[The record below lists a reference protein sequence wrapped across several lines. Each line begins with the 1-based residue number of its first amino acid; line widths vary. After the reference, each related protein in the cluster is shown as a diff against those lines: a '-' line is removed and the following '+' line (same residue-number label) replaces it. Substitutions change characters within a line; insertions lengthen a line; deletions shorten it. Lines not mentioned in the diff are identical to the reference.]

1 MKKITILKKLALL
14 CVLLPISFSLPSC
27 SNSDD
32 DTKTPTNEKGSGSTG
47 GEKGPSLTEEET
59 TTINGID
66 VPVSDKDKSSANLI
80 SEAYTA
86 LNAGDYNKTLSK
98 FRSAYAKE
106 QTDETKIYYALTE
119 LALLSTDKTVADIIK
134 NDLGITDYPAT
145 PNAIFNTSWFKNYP
159 KYESISAERF
169 EKNSTGSY
177 IRVSATPTDSYSSS
191 NLYPWNA
198 YALYDG
204 DWVEYY
210 AYNSMMKEGYYL
222 SNVVPD
228 SNGKYLI
235 PFGNDK
241 YSYNTYYNFI
251 DTKSFY
257 SQAQEAIADYL
268 YDSDGTKSQSGS
280 YVRLTGTET
289 TSWSGDY
296 IYYSYKNT
304 NGTWSSSNGTINNY
318 SLSNEGN
325 YFAGKYDCITKF
337 AENFIEAKY
346 SSYRYNMTS
355 SHYRKSLLGKAV
367 YVPELAI
374 PEWVK
379 STDYYQDS
387 LVKTTQ
393 TYKTWLYLLY
403 ANVVTNCDNGFN
415 NTIDKLLS
423 VIHSKTETIKAIVD
437 SLGTGTATLD
447 AEFIAN
453 LKLTKI
459 LGEDPVDFGKPE
471 MNVLTAALEACDAV
485 FNFAASYD
493 FSANL
498 KAAEVDFDSTKDA
511 DTILNI
517 VNDCVTSTTLSVR
530 DASKLTTSKTL
541 LSSAL
546 TRLISTYNDIKNSN
560 NYPQAAKDKI
570 DEYGPFLL
578 DGATKA
584 KTALNNGTVFYL
596 PQSPKAN
603 TFPTSASDAAFG
615 IDFGK
620 IFTPG
625 YFTDIIKRSSD
636 KEKIKIYYKRY
647 EDSYSYS
654 SENGYKTVKSES
666 DPTEIE
672 TTIEEF
678 VKTIASDADNSYS
691 SSNSSSSGSY
701 SYSVTRIWYD
711 IGIMADSDIITSA
724 LPGIADSQR
733 NSAIVDKMRF
743 FKLFTIK
750 YSK

>member
-159 KYESISAERF
+159 KYESIYAERF

-210 AYNSMMKEGYYL
+210 AYSSMMKEGYYL
-222 SNVVPD
+222 SNIVPD

-235 PFGNDK
+235 PFND
-241 YSYNTYYNFI
+241 YYDRLNT
-251 DTKSFY
+251 S
-257 SQAQEAIADYL
+257 SQRTSVENQITDYL
-268 YDSDGTKSQSGS
+268 YNSSGTKTSSGS
-280 YVRLTGTET
+280 YVRLAGTET
-289 TSWSGDY
+289 SSYEDDY
-296 IYYSYKNT
+296 VYISYKNFE
-304 NGTWSSSNGTINNY
+304 GIWSSSNKNLIDY

-325 YFAGKYDCITKF
+325 YLVYKSY
-337 AENFIEAKY
+337 FISGYIKKLLKSEY
-346 SSYRYNMTS
+346 SSYLYNMIS
-355 SHYRKSLLGKAV
+355 KESYKKSLLGKAV

-437 SLGTGTATLD
+437 SLGNGTATLD

-485 FNFAASYD
+485 LNFAASYD

-498 KAAEVDFDSTKDA
+498 KAAEVDFDSDFYVKRDA
-511 DTILNI
+511 DKILNI

-584 KTALNNGTVFYL
+584 KAALNNGTVFYL
-596 PQSPKAN
+596 PQNPKAN
-603 TFPTSASDAAFG
+603 TFPTSANDAAFG

-678 VKTIASDADNSYS
+678 VKTIASDAENSGYSYS
-691 SSNSSSSGSY
+691 SSSSSY
-701 SYSVTRIWYD
+701 SYGRTRIWYD
-711 IGIMADSDIITSA
+711 IGIMADRDIITNA
-724 LPGIADSQR
+724 LTGIANTQR

-743 FKLFTIK
+743 IKLFTINSIK
-750 YSK
+750 

>member
-1 MKKITILKKLALL
+1 
-14 CVLLPISFSLPSC
+14 
-27 SNSDD
+27 
-32 DTKTPTNEKGSGSTG
+32 
-47 GEKGPSLTEEET
+47 
-59 TTINGID
+59 
-66 VPVSDKDKSSANLI
+66 
-80 SEAYTA
+80 
-86 LNAGDYNKTLSK
+86 
-98 FRSAYAKE
+98 
-106 QTDETKIYYALTE
+106 
-119 LALLSTDKTVADIIK
+119 
-134 NDLGITDYPAT
+134 
-145 PNAIFNTSWFKNYP
+145 
-159 KYESISAERF
+159 
-169 EKNSTGSY
+169 
-177 IRVSATPTDSYSSS
+177 
-191 NLYPWNA
+191 
-198 YALYDG
+198 
-204 DWVEYY
+204 
-210 AYNSMMKEGYYL
+210 
-222 SNVVPD
+222 
-228 SNGKYLI
+228 
-235 PFGNDK
+235 
-241 YSYNTYYNFI
+241 
-251 DTKSFY
+251 
-257 SQAQEAIADYL
+257 
-268 YDSDGTKSQSGS
+268 
-280 YVRLTGTET
+280 
-289 TSWSGDY
+289 
-296 IYYSYKNT
+296 
-304 NGTWSSSNGTINNY
+304 
-318 SLSNEGN
+318 
-325 YFAGKYDCITKF
+325 
-337 AENFIEAKY
+337 
-346 SSYRYNMTS
+346 MTS

-485 FNFAASYD
+485 LNFAASYD

-511 DTILNI
+511 DAILNI

-530 DASKLTTSKTL
+530 DSSKLTTSKTL

-596 PQSPKAN
+596 PQNPKAN

-711 IGIMADSDIITSA
+711 IGIMADSDIITNA

>member
-27 SNSDD
+27 ANNDD
-32 DTKTPTNEKGSGSTG
+32 DTKTPTNEKSSGSTG
-47 GEKGPSLTEEET
+47 GEKDPSLTEEET

-66 VPVSDKDKSSANLI
+66 VPVSDKDKTSTNLI

-119 LALLSTDKTVADIIK
+119 LALLSTDKTVSDIIK

-159 KYESISAERF
+159 KYESIYAARF

-191 NLYPWNA
+191 NLFPWNA

-210 AYNSMMKEGYYL
+210 AYSSMMKEGYYL
-222 SNVVPD
+222 SNIVPD

-235 PFGNDK
+235 PFND
-241 YSYNTYYNFI
+241 YYDRLNT
-251 DTKSFY
+251 S
-257 SQAQEAIADYL
+257 SQRTSVENQITDYL
-268 YDSDGTKSQSGS
+268 YNSSGTKTSSGS
-280 YVRLTGTET
+280 YVRLAGTET
-289 TSWSGDY
+289 SSYEGDY
-296 IYYSYKNT
+296 VYISYKNFE
-304 NGTWSSSNGTINNY
+304 GIWSSSNKNLIDY

-325 YFAGKYDCITKF
+325 YLVYKSY
-337 AENFIEAKY
+337 FISGYIKKLLKSEY
-346 SSYRYNMTS
+346 SDYLYNMIS
-355 SHYRKSLLGKAV
+355 KDMYKKSLLGKAV

-423 VIHSKTETIKAIVD
+423 VIHSKTETVKAIVD

-485 FNFAASYD
+485 LNFAASYD

-498 KAAEVDFDSTKDA
+498 KAAEVDFDSDFYVKRDA
-511 DTILNI
+511 DKILNI
-517 VNDCVTSTTLSVR
+517 VNDCVTSSTLSAR

-584 KTALNNGTVFYL
+584 KAALNNGTVFYL
-596 PQSPKAN
+596 PQNPKAN

-678 VKTIASDADNSYS
+678 VKTIASDAENSGYGY
-691 SSNSSSSGSY
+691 SSSSGSY

-711 IGIMADSDIITSA
+711 IGIMADRDIITNA
-724 LPGIADSQR
+724 LTGIANTQR

-743 FKLFTIK
+743 IKLFTIDSIK
-750 YSK
+750 

>member
-1 MKKITILKKLALL
+1 MKKITILKKFALL

-159 KYESISAERF
+159 KYESISADRF

-191 NLYPWNA
+191 NLFPWNA

-210 AYNSMMKEGYYL
+210 AYSSMMKEGYYL
-222 SNVVPD
+222 SNIVPD

-235 PFGNDK
+235 PFND
-241 YSYNTYYNFI
+241 YYDRLNT
-251 DTKSFY
+251 S
-257 SQAQEAIADYL
+257 SQRTSVENQITDYL
-268 YDSDGTKSQSGS
+268 YNSSGTKTSSGS
-280 YVRLTGTET
+280 YVRLAGTET
-289 TSWSGDY
+289 SSYEGNYVY
-296 IYYSYKNT
+296 ISYKNFE
-304 NGTWSSSNGTINNY
+304 GIWSSSNKNLIDY

-325 YFAGKYDCITKF
+325 YLVYKSY
-337 AENFIEAKY
+337 FISGYIKKLLKSEY
-346 SSYRYNMTS
+346 SDYLYNMIS
-355 SHYRKSLLGKAV
+355 KESYKKSLLGKAV

-403 ANVVTNCDNGFN
+403 ANVVTKCDNGFN

-485 FNFAASYD
+485 LNFAASYD

-498 KAAEVDFDSTKDA
+498 KAAEVDFDSDFYVKRDA
-511 DTILNI
+511 DKILNI
-517 VNDCVTSTTLSVR
+517 VNDCVTSSTLSVR

-584 KTALNNGTVFYL
+584 KAALNNGTVFYL
-596 PQSPKAN
+596 PQNPKAN

-678 VKTIASDADNSYS
+678 VKTIASDAENSGYS
-691 SSNSSSSGSY
+691 DSSSSGSY
-701 SYSVTRIWYD
+701 SYGRTRIWYD
-711 IGIMADSDIITSA
+711 IGIMADRDIITNA
-724 LPGIADSQR
+724 LTGIANTQR

-743 FKLFTIK
+743 IKLFTINSIK
-750 YSK
+750 

>member
-32 DTKTPTNEKGSGSTG
+32 DAKTPTNEKGSGSTG

-204 DWVEYY
+204 DWVQYY
-210 AYNSMMKEGYYL
+210 AYSSMMKEGYYL
-222 SNVVPD
+222 SNIVPD

-235 PFGNDK
+235 PVSDY
-241 YSYNTYYNFI
+241 YSYGITDKTTY
-251 DTKSFY
+251 TT
-257 SQAQEAIADYL
+257 QAEEEIKDYL
-268 YDSDGTKSQSGS
+268 CDYDGTKSQSGS

-289 TSWSGDY
+289 TSYSSDY
-296 IYYSYKNT
+296 IYYSRKYT
-304 NGTWSSSNGTINNY
+304 NGTWTSNYGYLNDYT
-318 SLSNEGN
+318 LSNEGI
-325 YFAGKYDCITKF
+325 YLAYKYNLISNHAANLLKQ
-337 AENFIEAKY
+337 EY
-346 SSYRYNMTS
+346 SSYLYNMSS

-498 KAAEVDFDSTKDA
+498 KAAEVDFDSDFYVKRDA
-511 DTILNI
+511 DKILNI
-517 VNDCVTSTTLSVR
+517 VNDCVTSSTLSVR

-584 KTALNNGTVFYL
+584 KAALNNGTVFYL
-596 PQSPKAN
+596 PQNPKAN

-678 VKTIASDADNSYS
+678 VKTIASDAENYSYS
-691 SSNSSSSGSY
+691 SSSSSY
-701 SYSVTRIWYD
+701 SYGRTRIWYD
-711 IGIMADSDIITSA
+711 IGIMADRDIITNA
-724 LPGIADSQR
+724 LTGIANTQR

-743 FKLFTIK
+743 IKLFTINSIK
-750 YSK
+750 